1 MSIISGNQKRVKRVA
16 IYNSIPILQMA
27 NELGIKY
34 NVLQRI
40 VNGKRKL
47 DEETASKIANRY
59 GISED
64 FMLGAFPKNKKEL
77 EIESTGLSQ
86 KYMEKLKESK

>member
-1 MSIISGNQKRVKRVA
+1 MGIITGNRIKKIA
-16 IYNSIPILQMA
+16 IYYSIPILQMA
-27 NELGIKY
+27 NELGIEY

-40 VNGKRKL
+40 VNSKRKL

-64 FMLGAFPKNKKEL
+64 FMLGAFPKDKREL
-77 EIESTGLSQ
+77 EIESI
-86 KYMEKLKESK
+86 KLAQRYKEVK